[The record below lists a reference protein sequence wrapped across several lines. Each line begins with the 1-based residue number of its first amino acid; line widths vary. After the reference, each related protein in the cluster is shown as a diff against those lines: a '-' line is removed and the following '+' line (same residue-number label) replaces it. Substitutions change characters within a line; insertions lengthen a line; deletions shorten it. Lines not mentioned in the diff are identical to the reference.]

1 MSPNPSITMRFLLYS
16 HDSYGLGHLR
26 RSVTVAGRL
35 LEQCPGASVLI
46 ATGSPVAT
54 SFRLPRGIDILKLP
68 SVTKDSSG
76 GYVSREW
83 AMGLSDLLSFRAR
96 LLSSAVEGFRPHVLL
111 VDHKPIGLQG
121 ELKPALATARV
132 LGTRCILGL
141 RDIVDHPEAMESEWG
156 AADVRAAI
164 ENDYDQI
171 MVYGDRAIFD
181 ASVEYP
187 QLTAVKDRLLFT
199 GYVVRPQVRPPVRP
213 LALLKPHVVVTVG
226 GGEDG
231 AARVK
236 TYLDVMELGDPNWTT
251 TIILGPLFGAELG
264 KEAKRRAASV
274 RGVTIHRSHDDLPSL
289 FRDASAVV
297 SMAGYNSCTEIL
309 QARVPSVLLP
319 RFTPRRE
326 QQLRARRLSDHGLAR
341 NADGA
346 GPDVL
351 LAEIHAALKE
361 RRVTKSLPSLL
372 GAQRAAAVLL
382 RAAVAGGST
391 SLDDS
396 APLAS
401 AAELAS

>member
-1 MSPNPSITMRFLLYS
+1 MRFLLYS

-54 SFRLPRGIDILKLP
+54 SFRLPHGIDILKLP
-68 SVTKDSSG
+68 SVTKDSTG
-76 GYVSREW
+76 DYVSREW
-83 AMGLSDLLSFRAR
+83 TMGLSDLLNFRAR
-96 LLSSAVEGFRPHVLL
+96 LLASAVEGFRPHVLL
-111 VDHKPIGLQG
+111 VDHKPIGLLG
-121 ELKPALATARV
+121 ELEPALETARG

-141 RDIVDHPEAMESEWG
+141 RDIVDHPDAMEGEWG
-156 AADVRAAI
+156 AAKVRAAI

-187 QLTAVKDRLLFT
+187 QLAAVKDRLLFT
-199 GYVVRPQVRPPVRP
+199 GYVVRPQVRPPIRP
-213 LALLKPHVVVTVG
+213 LALLQPHVVVTVG

-231 AARVK
+231 AERVNA
-236 TYLDVMELGDPNWTT
+236 YFDAMELGDPHWTT
-251 TIILGPLFGAELG
+251 TIILGPLFGAELS
-264 KEAKRRAASV
+264 KEAKRRAATV
-274 RGVTIHRSHDDLPSL
+274 RGVTVHRSHDDLPSL

-297 SMAGYNSCTEIL
+297 SMAGYNSCSEIL

-319 RFTPRRE
+319 RVTPRRE
-326 QQLRARRLSDHGLAR
+326 QQLRARRLSAQGLVR

-346 GPDVL
+346 SADVL
-351 LAEIHAALKE
+351 LAEIHSALEE
-361 RRVTKSLPSLL
+361 RRISRSMPSLL
-372 GAQRAAAVLL
+372 GAQKAAAVLL

-391 SLDDS
+391 SLVAPD
-396 APLAS
+396 PLAS
-401 AAELAS
+401 ATEMAS